1 MLWIY
6 LIVLQILF
14 FIGLLYFLRS
24 ILTRKISKAT
34 GDLEELSRDYV
45 SKKEEAGQL
54 IEKAQR
60 EAKVVAAREKQAA
73 EEAKE
78 KIIKEAQDLRENIL
92 KEANKKGLEIT
103 EKAQRNAEFLRNELD
118 QKIDERA
125 KEKVLTLIQQAVPQ
139 RFLQDVHQGLMS
151 ELDKGEF
158 NLKHLKLPENIKEV
172 KIVSAFSLTDKQ
184 KEDLKEK
191 MKKKVGA
198 DVVLKAETDPGL
210 IAGFIITIGS
220 VVIDASLKY
229 KIQKAMQE

>member
-24 ILTRKISKAT
+24 VLTRKISKAT

-45 SKKEEAGQL
+45 SKKDEAGQL
-54 IEKAQR
+54 IEKAQK

-92 KEANKKGLEIT
+92 KETNKKGLEIT

-125 KEKVLTLIQQAVPQ
+125 KEKVLALIQQAVPQ
-139 RFLQDVHQGLMS
+139 KFLQDVHKGLMGELGEG
-151 ELDKGEF
+151 ELD
-158 NLKHLKLPENIKEV
+158 LKHLKLPEKIKEA
-172 KIVSAFSLTDKQ
+172 KIVSAFSLTDNQ
-184 KEDLKEK
+184 KKDLEQKL
-191 MKKKVGA
+191 KKKIGA
-198 DVVLKAETDPGL
+198 DVALKAETDPGL
-210 IAGFIITIGS
+210 IAGFVARIGS

>member
-45 SKKEEAGQL
+45 SKKDEAGQL
-54 IEKAQR
+54 IEKAQK

-92 KEANKKGLEIT
+92 KETNKKGLEIT

-125 KEKVLTLIQQAVPQ
+125 KEKVLALIQQAVPQ
-139 RFLQDVHQGLMS
+139 KFLQDVHQGLMS
-151 ELDKGEF
+151 ESDKGEF
-158 NLKHLKLPENIKEV
+158 NLKHLKLPEKIKEA

-191 MKKKVGA
+191 LKKKVGA
-198 DVVLKAETDPGL
+198 DVVLKTETDPGL
-210 IAGFIITIGS
+210 IAGFVMTIGS